1 MVGSG
6 KARRREGE
14 EDLRWRC
21 SGGPLLL
28 ASLPASGVPKV
39 GLSFTSTNSV
49 LEKAWYWPGGGTVC
63 GYEQRCGCS
72 RSVLN

>member
-1 MVGSG
+1 MGWSREGRRRELRGQGGAEEWGMVGSE

-21 SGGPLLL
+21 SGGPLLP

-39 GLSFTSTNSV
+39 GIV
-49 LEKAWYWPGGGTVC
+49 L
-63 GYEQRCGCS
+63 Q
-72 RSVLN
+72 VLK